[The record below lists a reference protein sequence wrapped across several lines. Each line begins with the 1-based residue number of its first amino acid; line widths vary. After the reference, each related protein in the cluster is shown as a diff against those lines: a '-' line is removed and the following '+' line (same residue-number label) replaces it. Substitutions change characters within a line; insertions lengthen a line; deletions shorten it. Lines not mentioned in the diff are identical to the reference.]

1 MKKSKP
7 NSRTARPKPR
17 KQAAERPAGGNK
29 RIDEQIR
36 AVLGKHYA
44 NKYRVR

>member
-1 MKKSKP
+1 MKKTKP
-7 NSRTARPKPR
+7 NSRTARPKPQ
-17 KQAAERPAGGNK
+17 KQPAKRPVVAN
-29 RIDEQIR
+29 RRVDEQIR